1 MKMELVK
8 TNERWDRPF
17 ENGEAAES
25 KIESVQY
32 EVRDDEGNVIGSA
45 NLNQWTGTVNVTIPE
60 VGHADI
66 TVNGYSS
73 IEKGEETLKAV
84 LGISE

>member
-1 MKMELVK
+1 MKLVK

-17 ENGEAAES
+17 ENGEEGAS
-25 KIESVQY
+25 KLESVQFN
-32 EVRDDEGNVIGSA
+32 VTDNEGNVIGNAHVGQYNGNA
-45 NLNQWTGTVNVTIPE
+45 NINFPDGGNAS
-60 VGHADI
+60 VG
-66 TVNGYSS
+66 VSGYPT